1 MNLIPDNIDFA
12 NYMRETDAQAN
23 VKRASTFSV
32 EMKEHLRQRRTERRV
47 SLPWAKTT
55 RNFAFRPGELTVWA
69 GVNGHGKSLV
79 TSQIALSLM
88 GQEQKVCVA
97 SFEMK
102 PRVTLQRMA
111 QQFTGMNLFSP
122 EFQDDSGLDAVDEA
136 YDEFLD
142 WTDGKLWLY
151 AQNGTTDPDL
161 VLGMVRYCATELGV
175 QHVFV
180 DNLAKCVRGE
190 DDYTGQKTFVDQ
202 LTAIARDHSI
212 HVHLVH
218 HVKKGNKET
227 DLPDKNDVKGSG
239 SITDQPDNLIL
250 VHRNKSKED
259 AIKSGKGSDAVKAE
273 PDQMLFV
280 RKQRNHTDNTDGEP
294 QIALWFDLDSLQY
307 RERPDSP
314 ELFFPNF
321 PHVQSM

>member
-12 NYMRETDAQAN
+12 NYMRATDSEAN
-23 VKRASTFSV
+23 VKRASTFKA
-32 EMKEHLRQRRTERRV
+32 EMKDNLRQRRSEKRV
-47 SLPWAKTT
+47 CLPWVKTM
-55 RNFAFRPGELTVWA
+55 RNFAFRPGEVTVWA

-88 GQEQKVCVA
+88 GQDQKICVA

-122 EFQDDSGLDAVDEA
+122 EFQEDEGLNAVDEA

-151 AQNGTTDPDL
+151 TQNGTTDADL
-161 VLGMVRYCATELGV
+161 VLGMTRYCAAELGV
-175 QHVFV
+175 QHIFI
-180 DNLAKCVRGE
+180 DNLSKCVMGE
-190 DDYTGQKTFVDQ
+190 DDYTGQKAFVDQ
-202 LTAIARDHSI
+202 LTAIAKDHNC

-218 HVKKGNKET
+218 HVKKGNKES

-239 SITDQPDNLIL
+239 SIIDQPDNLIL
-250 VHRNKSKED
+250 VHRNKAKEID
-259 AIKSGKGSDAVKAE
+259 RKSGKSTGKLDSE
-273 PDQMLFV
+273 PDQILFV
-280 RKQRNHTDNTDGEP
+280 RKQRNHVDNTDGEP
-294 QIALWFDLDSLQY
+294 QINLWFDPDSLQY
-307 RERPDSP
+307 REAPGAP
-314 ELFFPNF
+314 ALFFPNF